1 MTSSIRLENCS
12 LHLPIY
18 GTINRSLK
26 GAALAAATG
35 GRVGSA
41 SRDIMVIQAL
51 TNVNLHFQPGDR
63 VGVMGHNGAGKTS
76 LLRMLAGIYEPTSGA
91 IEVKGKVSSLLDVT
105 LGMDFEATGYE
116 NIMLRGLMQGLDYAQ
131 IKQLTPEIAE
141 FSGLGD
147 FLQMPVRTYSS
158 GMTLRLAFAI
168 VTSVHA
174 DILLMDEWLSVGDA
188 EFVQRAEERLRKL
201 VDAASILVLASHSR
215 EVVDHLCNVRV
226 FMEHGEVKS
235 IERDIKQ

>member
-1 MTSSIRLENCS
+1 MPSIRLENCS

-26 GAALAAATG
+26 GAALATATG

-51 TNVNLHFQPGDR
+51 SNVSLDLKPGDR
-63 VGVMGHNGAGKTS
+63 VGITGHNGAGKTS
-76 LLRMLAGIYEPTSGA
+76 LLRMLAGIYEPTSGSIA
-91 IEVKGKVSSLLDVT
+91 VDGKVSSLLDVT

-116 NIMLRGLMQGLDYAQ
+116 NIMLRGLMQGLDFDE
-131 IKQLTPEIAE
+131 IKRLTPEIAE

-147 FLQMPVRTYSS
+147 FLEMPVRTYSS
-158 GMTLRLAFAI
+158 GMTLRLAFSI
-168 VTSVHA
+168 VTSAHA

-188 EFVQRAEERLRKL
+188 DFVHKAEERLQKL
-201 VDAASILVLASHSR
+201 VDAASILVLASHSP
-215 EVVDHLCNVRV
+215 EVISTLCNVKV
-226 FMEHGEVKS
+226 TMEHGEVVAF
-235 IERDIKQ
+235 ERIG

>member
-1 MTSSIRLENCS
+1 MPSIRLHNCS

-26 GAALAAATG
+26 GAALATATG

-51 TNVNLHFQPGDR
+51 SNINLDIRPGDR
-63 VGVMGHNGAGKTS
+63 IGITGHNGAGKTS
-76 LLRMLAGIYEPTSGA
+76 LLRMLAGIYEPTSGH
-91 IEVKGKVSSLLDVT
+91 IEVDGKVSSLLDVT

-116 NIMLRGLMQGLDYAQ
+116 NIMLRGLMQGLDFEA
-131 IKQLTPEIAE
+131 IRRLTPEIAE
-141 FSGLGD
+141 FSGLGE
-147 FLQMPVRTYSS
+147 FLDMPVRTYSS
-158 GMTLRLAFAI
+158 GMTLRLAFSI

-188 EFVQRAEERLRKL
+188 DFVHKAEERLKKL
-201 VDAASILVLASHSR
+201 VDAASILVLASHSPD
-215 EVVDHLCNVRV
+215 VVNTLCNVKV
-226 FMEHGEVKS
+226 AMEHGEIISV
-235 IERDIKQ
+235 ERMT

>member
-1 MTSSIRLENCS
+1 MPSIRLENCS

-26 GAALAAATG
+26 GAALATATG

-51 TNVNLHFQPGDR
+51 SNVSLDLKPGDR
-63 VGVMGHNGAGKTS
+63 VGITGHNGAGKTS
-76 LLRMLAGIYEPTSGA
+76 LLRMLAGIYEPTSGS
-91 IEVKGKVSSLLDVT
+91 IEVNGKVSSLLDVT

-116 NIMLRGLMQGLDYAQ
+116 NIMLRGLMQGLDFED
-131 IKQLTPEIAE
+131 IKRLTPEIAE
-141 FSGLGD
+141 FSGLGE
-147 FLQMPVRTYSS
+147 FLDMPVRTYSS
-158 GMTLRLAFAI
+158 GMTLRLAFSI

-188 EFVQRAEERLRKL
+188 DFVHKAEERLQKL
-201 VDAASILVLASHSR
+201 VDAASILVLASHSP
-215 EVVDHLCNVRV
+215 EVISTLCNVKV
-226 FMEHGEVKS
+226 TMEHGEVVAF
-235 IERDIKQ
+235 ERIG